1 MQHKPSV
8 LFITHGESSTGVLQ
22 PLEGL
27 GKLCHRSV
35 YGGHLQ
41 GLAACQG
48 CHWGLGHRDLHAS
61 TSPLALLCWKQ
72 LIPVKQPWGNQNLGV
87 GLIGVA
93 RGGGRAIKPSFA
105 LLQAWLSATCRRSG
119 ITWGS
124 PHLHG
129 PAG

>member
-1 MQHKPSV
+1 MKHKPLV

-27 GKLCHRSV
+27 GELCHRSV
-35 YGGHLQ
+35 RGGHPEVTT
-41 GLAACQG
+41 GDF
-48 CHWGLGHRDLHAS
+48 GLGIYVCWAFLWLCCAGSSPSGEQDARAAGRD
-61 TSPLALLCWKQ
+61 
-72 LIPVKQPWGNQNLGV
+72 
-87 GLIGVA
+87 VA
-93 RGGGRAIKPSFA
+93 RGGGRSTRLSSVLP
-105 LLQAWLSATCRRSG
+105 QVWLPAACGLSG